1 MRSCVRDG
9 TPVFVGAKQF
19 VALRTDELSVLNK
32 TVNSE
37 IGGSSFRS
45 VLFLSHGPSGMLY
58 RTGES
63 VITRQSNEC
72 TLLYITNF
80 LSITKD
86 GVHNAFV
93 RGTLYAEDDETIN
106 PYTSTSMKIVK
117 LTTIT
122 ITTNVSS
129 IVRKVMLYPLYNDAN
144 LVIDYQ
150 RPFAE
155 MQCTVDDMIVPVYPT
170 AGDMVQI
177 CGEGDEISSYT

>member
-19 VALRTDELSVLNK
+19 VALHTDELPVLNK

-63 VITRQSNEC
+63 VIIRQSNEG

-93 RGTLYAEDDETIN
+93 RGTL
-106 PYTSTSMKIVK
+106 
-117 LTTIT
+117 
-122 ITTNVSS
+122 
-129 IVRKVMLYPLYNDAN
+129 
-144 LVIDYQ
+144 
-150 RPFAE
+150 
-155 MQCTVDDMIVPVYPT
+155 
-170 AGDMVQI
+170 
-177 CGEGDEISSYT
+177 